1 LKSEPNVQPVIALL
15 SWLEATRPAEFIRE
29 SEWAFPAIETAHVIV
44 LSFVIGTIAI
54 VDLRLLELAST
65 NRAYAE
71 LAGEVLP
78 WTWGAF
84 ALAATSGTFLFISQP
99 LAYFGN
105 WAFRTKFL
113 ILLLAGINML
123 VFQLITGRDVPRW
136 NCEAAVPLA
145 GKVAAAL
152 SLLLWIA
159 VVFFGRRIGF
169 TMMPV

>member
-29 SEWAFPAIETAHVIV
+29 SEWAFPAIETAHVIA

-84 ALAATSGTFLFISQP
+84 ALAATSGTFLFSQP